1 MLFLVQKWVN
11 TLKYCK
17 IHLLAAVW
25 YMSAR
30 ILEISDQNFKKNFAG
45 CNGLTVVLA
54 RQWKVR
60 FNLREEVSA
69 PCFFS
74 SSCIIYLWP
83 QGKPNHWRQWLS
95 NGRVCQDLPSVRWYC
110 FCGQGG
116 LEGYFQ
122 LHPSLSDSL
131 HLSHVSMQIIFF
143 AQTYL
148 NLTNQIQTDC
158 VLFYKWLTK
167 SFVTLL

>member
-1 MLFLVQKWVN
+1 MGEVGRGITVYLATSYNILPTSGSTAGELNNWRAVFGPKMGEHIEILQNPFIGSSLVHVCTYSRN
-11 TLKYCK
+11 FRSNLK
-17 IHLLAAVW
+17 
-25 YMSAR
+25 
-30 ILEISDQNFKKNFAG
+30 KKFAG

-69 PCFFS
+69 PCFFP

-116 LEGYFQ
+116 LEWYFQ
-122 LHPSLSDSL
+122 LHPALSDSL
-131 HLSHVSMQIIFF
+131 
-143 AQTYL
+143 
-148 NLTNQIQTDC
+148 
-158 VLFYKWLTK
+158 
-167 SFVTLL
+167 